1 MLHDDLLALH
11 LLLAHPQV
19 DSARIGTTGMSM
31 GGSRATWLAALD
43 ERIKVT
49 IPVAQMTRYRD
60 YAAQG
65 DFALHGIYYYLPGI
79 LQTALD
85 MEHLTSLTA
94 PRPQVILIGDQ
105 DPLSPIGGV
114 RTIDAFTRAIYGLY
128 HAEDRYQMTIYAG
141 VAHQY
146 TPTMYAA
153 MLAGFQT
160 YL

>member
-1 MLHDDLLALH
+1 
-11 LLLAHPQV
+11 
-19 DSARIGTTGMSM
+19 MSM

-49 IPVAQMTRYRD
+49 IPVAQMTRYQD

-65 DFALHGIYYYLPGI
+65 DFTLHGIYYYLPGI
-79 LQTALD
+79 LKTGID

-94 PRPQVILIGDQ
+94 PRPQIILIGDQ
-105 DPLSPIGGV
+105 DPLSPIEGV
-114 RTIDAFTRAIYGLY
+114 RTIDSFARHIYGLY
-128 HAEDRYQMTIYAG
+128 QAQDYYQMVIYEG

-146 TPTMYAA
+146 TPAMYQA
-153 MLAGFQT
+153 MLAGFQQ